1 MRLLIA
7 EDDPAL
13 GEFLL
18 RVIREAAWAADLV
31 TGGPAALT
39 ALTVNPYDLAIVDV
53 GLPGIDGFEVAR
65 RFRTGGG
72 STPILILTARDGLAD
87 RVTGLDAGADDYL
100 AKPFAV
106 EELLARC
113 RALTRRP
120 KPTLEV
126 TLRFADLELDTSARV
141 ARRARTT
148 LRLSQREYALL
159 EFLLRNPRRVQS
171 RTRILENVWDDN
183 FEPVGNVIEVLIARL
198 RRKVDRPGLPALL
211 HTVRGAGYVLTDLPS
226 SDAL

>member
-1 MRLLIA
+1 MRLLIV

-13 GEFLL
+13 GELLL

-31 TGGPAALT
+31 TTGPDAHIAL
-39 ALTVNPYDLAIVDV
+39 ASSPYDLAILDV
-53 GLPGIDGFEVAR
+53 GLPTIDGFDVAR
-65 RFRTGGG
+65 RFRAQGG
-72 STPILILTARDGLAD
+72 STPILILTARGGLAD

-120 KPTLEV
+120 VPTLGV
-126 TLRFADLELDTSARV
+126 TLRLADLELDTAARN
-141 ARRARTT
+141 ARRGGTV
-148 LRLSQREYALL
+148 LRLSRREYALL

-183 FEPVGNVIEVLIARL
+183 FDPVGNVIEVLIARL
-198 RRKVDRPGLPALL
+198 RRKVDRPGLAPLL
-211 HTVRGAGYVLTDLPS
+211 HTVRGAGYLLSDQAAP
-226 SDAL
+226 DAL